1 MPDLA
6 EVFAILQKVDC
17 ETLSRV
23 KVEIDRIM
31 REKESQRRGC
41 VEGGAPASV
50 VRRCA

>member
-23 KVEIDRIM
+23 KAEVDRIM
-31 REKESQRRGC
+31 REKESQRRQCAQAASRESLIQRC
-41 VEGGAPASV
+41 V
-50 VRRCA
+50 